1 MSTMVKQKEDIVRVK
16 QYITDTE
23 GHKIAA
29 VIDMEELNRLETL
42 AEIIPSSEMWLY
54 KNKEALESV
63 HRGLKDAAE
72 GRISRLDINEL

>member
-23 GHKIAA
+23 GHKVAA

-72 GRISRLDINEL
+72 GRISRLDLNEL

>member
-1 MSTMVKQKEDIVRVK
+1 MSTTIKQKEDIVRVK

-23 GHKIAA
+23 GHKVAA

-42 AEIIPSSEMWLY
+42 VEIIPSSETWLY

-72 GRISRLDINEL
+72 GRVSKLNLNEL